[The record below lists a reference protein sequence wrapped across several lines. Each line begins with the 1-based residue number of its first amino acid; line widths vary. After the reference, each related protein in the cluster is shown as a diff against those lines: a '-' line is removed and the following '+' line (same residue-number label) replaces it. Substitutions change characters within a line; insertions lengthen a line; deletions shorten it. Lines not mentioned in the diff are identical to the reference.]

1 MVAIIEEEITIK
13 VLLVIDRDTKFKEY
27 KVDES
32 FTISNLKDKL
42 FEIYGIESC
51 MQRIMVKKERRYDL
65 VHNEHEKLVNGGK
78 YMVVQCLRGGA
89 KSRQRYNACYWHVM
103 HLIENRIK

>member
-13 VLLVIDRDTKFKEY
+13 VLLVIDRDTKFREY
-27 KVDES
+27 KVDEL
-32 FTISNLKDKL
+32 FTICDLKDKL
-42 FEIYGIESC
+42 FEIYSIESYI
-51 MQRIMVKKERRYDL
+51 QRIMVKKERRYDL

-89 KSRQRYNACYWHVM
+89 KSRQRYNARYWHVM

>member
-1 MVAIIEEEITIK
+1 MVAITEEEITIK
-13 VLLVIDRDTKFKEY
+13 VLLAIDRDTKLREY
-27 KVDES
+27 KVDEWFS
-32 FTISNLKDKL
+32 ICDLKDKL

-78 YMVVQCLRGGA
+78 YMVVQRLRGGA
-89 KSRQRYNACYWHVM
+89 KSRQRYNARYWHVM

>member
-1 MVAIIEEEITIK
+1 M
-13 VLLVIDRDTKFKEY
+13 IDRDTKFKEY

-65 VHNEHEKLVNGGK
+65 VHNTDENLVNGRK
-78 YMVVQCLRGGA
+78 YMVVQRLCGR
-89 KSRQRYNACYWHVM
+89 SR
-103 HLIENRIK
+103 